1 MDMQSDLLVINAFV
15 IITNIHVVARFL
27 QIKWESEYYANN
39 IEIRSLSGMSTH
51 FI

>member
-1 MDMQSDLLVINAFV
+1 MDMQSDLLVINAFG
-15 IITNIHVVARFL
+15 IITNIHVARSL